1 MMSYEVYPSSIV
13 TYHYDFRLCFAL
25 QILLAQEQEH
35 TQNTSVKI
43 PRCRQ

>member
-1 MMSYEVYPSSIV
+1 MRLILRHLSII
-13 TYHYDFRLCFAL
+13 TMASDLL
-25 QILLAQEQEH
+25 LSLSQILLAQEQEH